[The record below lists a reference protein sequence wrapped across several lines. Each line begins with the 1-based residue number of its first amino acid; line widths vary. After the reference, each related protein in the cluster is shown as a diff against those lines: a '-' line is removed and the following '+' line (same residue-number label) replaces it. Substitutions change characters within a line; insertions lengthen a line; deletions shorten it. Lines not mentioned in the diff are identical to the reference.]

1 MGPLIFLLVVLV
13 VSAGGSIFLWLR
25 HREPVTF
32 DSGIRDF
39 QREMRA
45 LAPPEDPQGREPGD
59 GRR

>member
-13 VSAGGSIFLWLR
+13 VSAAGSLVLWLR
-25 HREPVTF
+25 HRQPVTF

-45 LAPPEDPQGREPGD
+45 LAPPDDPYRPPSDDLG
-59 GRR
+59 